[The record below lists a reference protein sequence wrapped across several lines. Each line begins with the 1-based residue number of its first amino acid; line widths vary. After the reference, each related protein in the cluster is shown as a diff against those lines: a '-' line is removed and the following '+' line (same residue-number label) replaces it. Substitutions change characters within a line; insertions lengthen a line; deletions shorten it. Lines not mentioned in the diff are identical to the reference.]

1 MPLEFDKGIAVVLH
15 AQIPTE
21 SPPPPLPLIPV
32 TKCSRFYNYYRDR
45 K

>member
-21 SPPPPLPLIPV
+21 SPPPLPLIPV

>member
-21 SPPPPLPLIPV
+21 TPPPPSN
-32 TKCSRFYNYYRDR
+32 SRDEMF
-45 K
+45 KIL

>member
-21 SPPPPLPLIPV
+21 SPPPPPPSN
-32 TKCSRFYNYYRDR
+32 SRDEMF
-45 K
+45 KIL